1 MLRRI
6 IGAAQHYDW
15 GDSVSIPLLL
25 GMPLDGN
32 TWAEMWFG
40 THHVAPSHL
49 DTPNGPLL
57 SSEVGE
63 MTMLVKLL
71 ACAKPLSLQTHPTTR
86 QAIDGFAQENTA
98 SVALDS
104 PHRMYRDPSD
114 KPEMLI
120 ALTPFEAL
128 CGFQPTQESV
138 ALLRTMNWHNE
149 ADVLEAND
157 IQHYVTWAMQQSTP
171 VTTNALPD
179 WLSTIASLH
188 PSDPALRVAP
198 LLHHVTL
205 QPGEAISLP
214 AGNLHAYIRGFA
226 LEVMKSSDNV
236 IRAGFTSKFVNVEEL
251 LSIVDFSSIDIPVI
265 RPDNNGHY
273 ASPTPAFDVQQLP
286 WKHGTNLPPAPVDRI
301 LFGPVAY
308 ELMTGTPE
316 MVLLPA
322 NEELELVDPDG
333 SGGVLWVFT
342 QN

>member
-1 MLRRI
+1 MLRSI
-6 IGAAQHYDW
+6 FGTPQHYDW

-25 GMPLDGN
+25 GLPLDGN

-49 DTPNGPLL
+49 DKPNGPLL

-71 ACAKPLSLQTHPTTR
+71 ACAKPLSLQTHPTTQ
-86 QAIDGFAQENTA
+86 QASDGFAKENSA
-98 SVALDS
+98 SVSLDS
-104 PHRMYRDPSD
+104 PLRMYRDASD

-128 CGFQPTQESV
+128 CGFQPIQQSV
-138 ALLRTMNWHNE
+138 ALLRAMNWQSE
-149 ADVLEAND
+149 ADVLETNG
-157 IQHYVTWAMQQSTP
+157 IKHYVNWAMQQSTP
-171 VTTNALPD
+171 ATTDALPE
-179 WLSTIASLH
+179 WLSAIASLH
-188 PSDPALRVAP
+188 PHDPALRVAP

-214 AGNLHAYIRGFA
+214 AGNLHAYIRGFG

-265 RPDNNGHY
+265 RPDSNGLY
-273 ASPTPAFDVQQLP
+273 ASPTPAFDVQQIP
-286 WKHGTNLPPAPVDRI
+286 WKHGTNVPSSPVNRI
-301 LFGPVAY
+301 LFGPVAD
-308 ELMTGTPE
+308 ELMNGTPE

-322 NEELELVDPDG
+322 NEELELGDPDG
-333 SGGVLWVFT
+333 SGGVLWIFT